1 MDTDAPLAP
10 KVMQDPILDTTTLPA
25 DHPPK
30 FLAEARSFY
39 KDSKPPFVNSSSGI
53 TEGFEREAFIAKDG
67 QRLPLPIRAKLV
79 AKYWDPLSYRGIYWT
94 IDLNGERFIV
104 QSFPNKGCVRG
115 AKWIY
120 CCWTGVGD
128 NFEDLPLAFTCINGD
143 YTYALGLKAD
153 STAPAKG
160 ATTENDLPN
169 TATAKVTP
177 LPQDHPIEYLEE
189 AEAHYVNSRPPFVVH
204 HTRLPRRRVLLAT
217 EDGRFSATSTEAV
230 VVYRAWDS
238 QDDFPT
244 LDLNEKRFIV
254 MGNAGGR
261 PGGYQYHLWLGSK
274 VGRVKKVIA
283 YSNPHADE
291 TKEQSGLTLSEID
304 EDSSSFLSS
313 DNEEV
318 QDSKVGTT
326 ETPKYCYENFISAFN
341 PTTPLPQAP
350 AKFQICQPV
359 SAPEA
364 SAQKDCTRGISRPTK
379 RARSSS
385 PPAHSGSRNRK
396 TTANSAKRTWRK
408 SIESAELPN
417 APYDTPAPT
426 PSTNDHPSQPSEMP
440 NLPNQAPTSIPDL
453 TPYKQTC
460 TILRVTRDSNV
471 IGFVP
476 LRLRACMTM
485 SALFSSAIAASGHG
499 EQDEPIK
506 CLMVV
511 FDWKDEHD
519 VFKTMYV
526 ARATEGSFE
535 IFLEIINDAPCWKDE
550 GGKCGIAVEIV
561 RA

>member
-10 KVMQDPILDTTTLPA
+10 EAIQDPTLDTTPLPV

-39 KDSKPPFVNSSSGI
+39 KNSKPPFVNSSSGV
-53 TEGFEREAFIAKDG
+53 TEGFEREVFIAKDG
-67 QRLPLPIRAKLV
+67 QRPLLPIRAKLV
-79 AKYWDPLSYRGIYWT
+79 AKYWDPLSHRGIYWT

-120 CCWTGVGD
+120 CCWTGAGE

-153 STAPAKG
+153 SAAPAKR

-169 TATAKVTP
+169 TATAKATP
-177 LPQDHPIEYLEE
+177 LPQDHPIEYLHE
-189 AEAHYVNSRPPFVVH
+189 AEALYMDSRPPFVVH

-244 LDLNEKRFIV
+244 LDLNGKRFIV
-254 MGNAGGR
+254 MGNAGGG

-274 VGRVKKVIA
+274 AGRVKKAVA
-283 YSNPHADE
+283 FSGPPADA
-291 TKEQSGLTLSEID
+291 TREQSYSTLSEMD
-304 EDSSSFLSS
+304 EDSTSFLSS
-313 DNEEV
+313 DNEEA
-318 QDSKVGTT
+318 QDFEVGTT
-326 ETPKYCYENFISAFN
+326 ETPRYCYDTFISAFN
-341 PTTPLPQAP
+341 PAATLPQAP
-350 AKFQICQPV
+350 AKFQICQPI
-359 SAPEA
+359 SASGA
-364 SAQKDCTRGISRPTK
+364 SAQKDGTRRISRHAK
-379 RARSSS
+379 RARSPT
-385 PPAHSGSRNRK
+385 PPAHSGSTNTK
-396 TTANSAKRTWRK
+396 TTANSAKRTGRK

-426 PSTNDHPSQPSEMP
+426 PSTNDHPSQPSETS

-453 TPYKQTC
+453 TPYKQTY
-460 TILRVTRDSNV
+460 TILRVTRDTNV

-485 SALFSSAIAASGHG
+485 SALFSSAIAASGYR
-499 EQDEPIK
+499 EQNEPIK

-519 VFKTMYV
+519 VFKTMYID
-526 ARATEGSFE
+526 RETEGSFE
-535 IFLEIINDAPCWKDE
+535 IFLEIIDDAPCWKDE